1 MCTHFL
7 SLPLKVEGE
16 VSGARASRL
25 AKKRKEEQEEF
36 EAKKSKIESDLR
48 RSGISIGDKFG
59 GTATDKYEGMYYNV
73 LIRSVGMIFGVN
85 TDFFLPSCGYDYLGM
100 YVEDS
105 YVQGTDGGTR
115 FRCGLQTGKRK
126 SRIGFCG

>member
-1 MCTHFL
+1 MVIISPLYPHFL
-7 SLPLKVEGE
+7 PLPLKVEGE

-59 GTATDKYEGMYYNV
+59 GTATDKYEGMFNDA
-73 LIRSVGMIFGVN
+73 LRFE
-85 TDFFLPSCGYDYLGM
+85 L
-100 YVEDS
+100 YV
-105 YVQGTDGGTR
+105 
-115 FRCGLQTGKRK
+115 
-126 SRIGFCG
+126 

>member
-1 MCTHFL
+1 MCMIVQFEMRILSPLYTFL
-7 SLPLKVEGE
+7 SLPFKVEGE

-59 GTATDKYEGMYYNV
+59 GTATDKYEGMYV
-73 LIRSVGMIFGVN
+73 L
-85 TDFFLPSCGYDYLGM
+85 
-100 YVEDS
+100 
-105 YVQGTDGGTR
+105 
-115 FRCGLQTGKRK
+115 
-126 SRIGFCG
+126 

>member
-1 MCTHFL
+1 MFVYFL
-7 SLPLKVEGE
+7 SLPFKVEGE

-59 GTATDKYEGMYYNV
+59 GTATDKYEGM
-73 LIRSVGMIFGVN
+73 
-85 TDFFLPSCGYDYLGM
+85 CYD
-100 YVEDS
+100 VCDS
-105 YVQGTDGGTR
+105 
-115 FRCGLQTGKRK
+115 RCVYDV
-126 SRIGFCG
+126 